1 MSLGKWWGP
10 AWAALGLW
18 MVLWIATLLVSE
30 DKFLPVVRKCSDRT
44 LTPTLRDVLSR
55 LPETDAVAA
64 KAGDGCPITH
74 CHEATHFCNS
84 RSSNGKTR
92 GYYLLDGVSWTVP
105 IPPTT
110 KLAHVAEAIPAK
122 HRGKT
127 YKTYL
132 LDSQQWWQDC
142 AIYPLDEAVAYTHGC
157 LTRKELGWTQR
168 QETERF
174 CVELLV
180 YSRYAVD
187 EVCRRETDEYPK
199 QELRDLL
206 DLLVARARMVIVGMD
221 ALPYAD
227 ALGDIGRSLAEEAG
241 RGEE

>member
-1 MSLGKWWGP
+1 MFMRIAGFQDIYKCVLPYFVRRSGRLGRLRRVILRQKRSYCFHRQHLQKQRCLEIQSRKRP
-10 AWAALGLW
+10 QRD
-18 MVLWIATLLVSE
+18 AT
-30 DKFLPVVRKCSDRT
+30 
-44 LTPTLRDVLSR
+44 
-55 LPETDAVAA
+55 
-64 KAGDGCPITH
+64 
-74 CHEATHFCNS
+74 
-84 RSSNGKTR
+84 TR
-92 GYYLLDGVSWTVP
+92 GCEW
-105 IPPTT
+105 
-110 KLAHVAEAIPAK
+110 
-122 HRGKT
+122 
-127 YKTYL
+127 
-132 LDSQQWWQDC
+132 C
-142 AIYPLDEAVAYTHGC
+142 
-157 LTRKELGWTQR
+157 GWTQR